1 MAENDESVG
10 IESLRYRY
18 LDDEEI
24 AHVVSEYPEVRDAR
38 WCPDCGGSGELNGSP
53 CDCELARQAFKH
65 YALAGIG
72 VTYMRLS
79 WKDYRYG
86 DSGVKRFCREYVR
99 KADSFRLNNM
109 GLMLL
114 GSSGIGKTM
123 AVSLLV
129 KDLILEGYKP
139 YFTTY
144 SNLVQ
149 MMGDGFYDEES
160 RRWFVRQILRSP
172 FLAIDDIGKEFGNR
186 LSANAIDNVLRERVQ
201 HGRPTF
207 VTSNLSRK
215 EILDTYG
222 SASFSMLMEACN
234 VMEIDI
240 DEDVRPKVKK
250 QRLSQAR
257 RGIVSPI
264 V

>member
-1 MAENDESVG
+1 MAESLSLET
-10 IESLRYRY
+10 LRYVY
-18 LDDEEI
+18 LTDEEMQ
-24 AHVVSEYPEVRDAR
+24 HVRSEYPEVGDAN
-38 WCPDCGGSGELNGSP
+38 WCPDCNGTGELNGEV

-65 YALAGIG
+65 YALAGVG
-72 VTYMRLS
+72 VTYMRLGWS
-79 WKDYRYG
+79 DYRRQG
-86 DSGVKRFCREYVR
+86 APVRRFCQEYAE
-99 KADSFRLNNM
+99 KADSFRMNNM

-114 GSSGIGKTM
+114 GASGIGKTM

-129 KDLILEGYKP
+129 KDLVKLGYKP

-160 RRWFVRQILRSP
+160 RRWFVKKVLRSP

-215 EILDTYG
+215 DILETYG
-222 SASFSMLMEACN
+222 TASFSMLMEACN
-234 VMEIDI
+234 VMELDDDDDI
-240 DEDVRPKVKK
+240 RPQIKRK
-250 QRLSQAR
+250 RLTKAR
-257 RGIVSPI
+257 KLIVDPI